1 LDASL
6 GDSQQ
11 PRAIVIGLDGMNGL
25 QAARVLARRQ
35 VPVIA
40 IAKDPK
46 HHTSRTRVCERI
58 LFANTENEDFLE
70 TLRTLGP
77 NLKQKAVLF
86 PCNDMN
92 VAIVSRHRKRL
103 EPWYHTVLPSHDV
116 VERLMN
122 KVSFYAYAEQ
132 QGVPTPRT
140 FTIESRADAEQAA
153 RELIFPCMFKPQSR
167 SSEWDEHSK
176 FKAYKV
182 SSAEELLAL
191 YDRYHQ
197 WAEVLIAQQWIE
209 GPDANLY
216 SCNCYFDSNSQP
228 VATFVARKIRQWP
241 PRTGKSCLG
250 VECRNDLVLNTAI
263 QLFKGV
269 SYRGLGYLEMKRDE
283 RSGEFYVV
291 EPNIGRPT
299 GRGTIAEAGGVELLY
314 TMYCDALGWPLPAHL
329 EQQYTG
335 IKWIYLRRDFQSA
348 LYYRRKGELS
358 LKEWYRSIRGRK
370 AYALYSW
377 TDPGPFLADLL
388 RVGGLY
394 LQREEREKRNV
405 RNS

>member
-1 LDASL
+1 MQLRSLDN
-6 GDSQQ
+6 QQ
-11 PRAIVIGLDGMNGL
+11 PYAIVIGLDGMNGL

-40 IAKDPK
+40 IAKDPR
-46 HHTSRTRVCERI
+46 HHISRTRVCEKI
-58 LFANTENEDFLE
+58 LFANTENEEFLE
-70 TLRTLGP
+70 TLEMLGP
-77 NLKQKAVLF
+77 KLKQKAVLF

-116 VERLMN
+116 VEMLMN
-122 KVSFYAYAEQ
+122 KVSFYAYAER

-140 FTIESRADAEQAA
+140 FTIENRADAEQAGQ
-153 RELIFPCMFKPQSR
+153 ELIFPCMFKPQAR
-167 SSEWDEHSK
+167 SSEWDEHSP

-182 SSAEELLAL
+182 GSAEELLAL

-250 VECRNDLVLNTAI
+250 VECRNDVVLNAAI
-263 QLFKGV
+263 HLFKGV
-269 SYRGLGYLEMKRDE
+269 NYRGLGYLEMKRDE

-314 TMYCDALGWPLPAHL
+314 TMYCDALGWPLPANL

-348 LYYRRKGELS
+348 LYYWRRGELS
-358 LKEWYRSIRGRK
+358 LKEWYRSVRGRK
-370 AYALYSW
+370 AYALFSW

-394 LQREEREKRNV
+394 LQREEREKRDV
-405 RNS
+405 RDS